1 MRAIRTVVLAS
12 AIGCVEGANRGGLV
26 VHKSVTVLSL
36 ILTFTFSLAA
46 ELTPEA
52 RLDSGVIAFRA
63 KDYAS
68 AEPELSAAALDLQA
82 RLAPGSSSTA
92 TYERALVYLAL
103 TQFRL
108 GREDDARQT
117 ILRLAAA
124 EKVDPVYASLALGDD
139 TTDFDALVTALA
151 SDAGL
156 PSKSVAVAVDDASD
170 NGSTALP
177 AVMPAPAP
185 VPEPVRSIVV
195 PAATSADLSHFT
207 ALRQAIALADAGQTM
222 EAIRIWESLVDA
234 RDVARE
240 VLIEAAIGLY
250 RIGAYRQALSAF
262 DRLGML
268 GRGEEDLRYYH
279 AVVLYETGN
288 YEQARR
294 ELACALPFIQVTDEV
309 ERYRLKI
316 NQPTT

>member
-1 MRAIRTVVLAS
+1 VHTSVV
-12 AIGCVEGANRGGLV
+12 
-26 VHKSVTVLSL
+26 VLSL
-36 ILTFTFSLAA
+36 ILTFAVSLAA
-46 ELTPEA
+46 ELSPEA

-68 AEPELSAAALDLQA
+68 AEPELSAAALALQA
-82 RLAPGSSSTA
+82 RLAPGSSSTS

-124 EKVDPVYASLALGDD
+124 EKVDPVYTSLALGED

-156 PSKSVAVAVDDASD
+156 PSRSVAVDD
-170 NGSTALP
+170 GSLALP
-177 AVMPAPAP
+177 PVVAAPAR
-185 VPEPVRSIVV
+185 VPEPVRSVVV

-250 RIGAYRQALSAF
+250 RIGAYRQAVAAF
-262 DRLGML
+262 DRLGTL

>member
-1 MRAIRTVVLAS
+1 
-12 AIGCVEGANRGGLV
+12 

-46 ELTPEA
+46 ELSPEA

-68 AEPELSAAALDLQA
+68 AEPELSAAALELQA
-82 RLAPGSSSTA
+82 RLAPGSSSTS

-151 SDAGL
+151 PEAGL
-156 PSKSVAVAVDDASD
+156 TSRSVAAASASNATDD
-170 NGSTALP
+170 GSVALP
-177 AVMPAPAP
+177 PVLPAPAP
-185 VPEPVRSIVV
+185 VPEPIRSVVV

-207 ALRQAIALADAGQTM
+207 ALRQAVALADAGQTM

-250 RIGAYRQALSAF
+250 RIGAYRQAVGAF
-262 DRLGML
+262 DRLGTL